1 MPNIRRWDCWQTGLM
16 SREEIEKV
24 RASMSPS
31 LFAANYELKHIA
43 DEDAMFTNAKFF
55 KEPELLRD
63 GIGHIDASYG
73 GADFTAFTAICNR
86 GGIWYCLVRMWHKHV
101 DDCLDEIIGLCKA
114 LRIGSIH
121 CEMNADKG
129 YLRKG
134 ILKRG
139 RPCVGYQEKENK
151 YLKISTHLRSEWQNA
166 RFLDCDEY
174 PLDADAL
181 NQVLDYNENAA
192 HDDMPDSL
200 ASAIRQWENR
210 PGIKTFKGGI

>member
-1 MPNIRRWDCWQTGLM
+1 
-16 SREEIEKV
+16 
-24 RASMSPS
+24 
-31 LFAANYELKHIA
+31 
-43 DEDAMFTNAKFF
+43 
-55 KEPELLRD
+55 
-63 GIGHIDASYG
+63 
-73 GADFTAFTAICNR
+73 
-86 GGIWYCLVRMWHKHV
+86 MWHKHV
-101 DDCLDEIIGLCKA
+101 DDCLDEIIGICKA

-151 YLKISTHLRSEWQNA
+151 YLKISTHLRSEWANV

-174 PLDADAL
+174 PLDAEAL